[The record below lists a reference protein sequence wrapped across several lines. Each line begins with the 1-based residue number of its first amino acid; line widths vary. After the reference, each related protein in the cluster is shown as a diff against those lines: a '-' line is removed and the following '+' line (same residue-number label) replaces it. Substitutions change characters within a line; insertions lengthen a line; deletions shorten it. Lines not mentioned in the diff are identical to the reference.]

1 MPVVASATL
10 EVTPVLSGAQ
20 ESLTNQLAGIGEAA
34 GEQAG
39 AKSGSSFAGS
49 MAKGIAGG
57 SALVAGAVAG
67 AGAAMIGAA
76 NKTAEYGDQ
85 IDKASQKLGVS
96 AEFYQEWEAVMQ
108 HSGTSMDSM
117 GASFKK
123 LATASQDA
131 SDDQVAAFQKLGLS
145 MDEVANMSTED
156 LFTSVI
162 TGLQGMEE
170 GTERT
175 ALATELLGRGA
186 MDMGALLNTSS
197 EDTQAMIDRVH
208 ELGGVMSD
216 DAVAASAQYE
226 DSLQDMQT
234 ALSGV
239 GNGIMV
245 ELLPSLSGLMEKVSD
260 FVTNADLS
268 PLTDILGTAV
278 EALGGFIDSLDIESA
293 GEVFNSVMAGI
304 GEAVSLAWDVI
315 STIFTALSE
324 GIATV
329 AEAFESDGADM
340 SGVWDGI
347 SAAVSGAAGIISEA
361 ITVIADIIAW
371 VVEQVQ
377 TDGTLFNLAWEN
389 MQTAVQTAADVI
401 DGIVKM
407 ISALIDGDWTAAWEA
422 AQGIVDSVWDAIMEI
437 LSNDWEAIK
446 SLATTVWEAIKS
458 AVTGPIEA
466 AKTALSSAWESVK
479 STATQIWNELKD
491 AATTTWSALKSAV
504 LDPITEAKETL
515 SDLWDSVTST
525 AENVWNDITSTA
537 EGAWE
542 SIKDAIT
549 GPIDEAKDTISGI
562 LDNILSFFPLSIGRV
577 FSNISLPHFNVDPG
591 APPFGIAG
599 RGRAPSFDV
608 DWYARAMNDPYM
620 FQNAT
625 LFGAGEAGDEI
636 LYGREALM
644 DDIRDAVSGR
654 GGVTN
659 YITVNGAS
667 DPEAWASKAARRMKL
682 NMRMA

>member
-20 ESLTNQLAGIGEAA
+20 ESLTNQLAGIGESA

-186 MDMGALLNTSS
+186 MEMGALLNTSS

-278 EALGGFIDSLDIESA
+278 EALGGFIDSLDVEAA

-324 GIATV
+324 AFTTIA
-329 AEAFESDGADM
+329 ESFETDGADM
-340 SGVWDGI
+340 SGVWDTIGE
-347 SAAVSGAAGIISEA
+347 AVSGAAEIISSAIGIIAE
-361 ITVIADIIAW
+361 IIAW
-371 VVEQVQ
+371 VVEQTQ
-377 TDGTLFNLAWEN
+377 TDGTLFNAVWEN
-389 MQTAVQTAADVI
+389 MQTAVETASEVI
-401 DGIVKM
+401 SGVIEL
-407 ISALIDGDWTAAWEA
+407 ISDLLDGDWSGAWEA
-422 AQGIVDSVWDAIMEI
+422 AQGIVESVWSGIEET
-437 LSNDWEAIK
+437 LSTTWEAIK
-446 SLATTVWEAIKS
+446 TTAGEVWESIKGK
-458 AVTGPIEA
+458 VTGPVES
-466 AKTALSSAWESVK
+466 AKTALSTAWESVK
-479 STATQIWNELKD
+479 STASQLWEDLKTT
-491 AATTTWSALKSAV
+491 AGTTWEAIKSAV
-504 LDPITEAKETL
+504 MTPINTVKETL
-515 SDLWDSVTST
+515 SETWETVKSTITGVWD
-525 AENVWNDITSTA
+525 DITGKA
-537 EGAWE
+537 ETAWE
-542 SIKDAIT
+542 TIKDAIT
-549 GPIDEAKDTISGI
+549 GPIDEAKETISGI
-562 LDNILSFFPLSIGRV
+562 LDNILGFFPLDIGNI
-577 FSNISLPHFNVDPG
+577 FSNLHLPHINVDGG

-599 RGRAPSFDV
+599 RGRLPSFSV
-608 DWYARAMNDPYM
+608 DWYARAMNDPFM
-620 FQNAT
+620 FENAT

-644 DDIRDAVSGR
+644 DDIRDAVSGK

>member
-20 ESLTNQLAGIGEAA
+20 ESLTNQLTGIGESA
-34 GEQAG
+34 GQQAG

-117 GASFKK
+117 GASFKR
-123 LATASQDA
+123 LATAAQDA
-131 SDDQVAAFQKLGLS
+131 SDDQVAAFNAIGLS
-145 MDEVANMSTED
+145 MDEVANMSTEE
-156 LFTSVI
+156 LFSSVI
-162 TGLQGMEE
+162 SGLQGMEA

-186 MDMGALLNTSS
+186 MDMGALLNTSA
-197 EDTQAMIDRVH
+197 EDTQNMIDRVH

-268 PLTDILGTAV
+268 PLTDILGSAV
-278 EALGGFIDSLDIESA
+278 EALGGFIDGLDIEAA
-293 GEVFNSVMAGI
+293 GEIFNSVMTGI
-304 GEAVSLAWDVI
+304 GEAVSLAWGVI
-315 STIFTALSE
+315 STIFTALTE
-324 GIATV
+324 GISTV
-329 AEAFESDGADM
+329 ASAFETDGADM
-340 SGVWDGI
+340 SGVWEAIG
-347 SAAVSGAAGIISEA
+347 SVASGAAELISEA
-361 ITVIADIIAW
+361 ITTIADIIAW
-371 VVEQVQ
+371 VVEQTQ
-377 TDGTLFNLAWEN
+377 TDGTLFNAVWEN
-389 MQTAVQTAADVI
+389 MQIAVETAADVI
-401 DGIVKM
+401 DGVVKM
-407 ISALIDGDWTAAWEA
+407 VGALIDGDWSEAWEA
-422 AQGIVDSVWDAIMEI
+422 AKGIVDSVWTAITEMLTNE
-437 LSNDWEAIK
+437 WEAIK
-446 SLATTVWEAIKS
+446 STAGELWESIKS
-458 AVTGPIEA
+458 KIAEPIEA
-466 AKTALSSAWESVK
+466 AKDKLSRTWDSIELTAAKLWDHLLSTASEKWEAIKAAVMDPINSAKEKLSETWENVK
-479 STATQIWNELKD
+479 STVED
-491 AATTTWSALKSAV
+491 VFGSV
-504 LDPITEAKETL
+504 LSK
-515 SDLWDSVTST
+515 
-525 AENVWNDITSTA
+525 AE
-537 EGAWE
+537 EAWE

-549 GPIDEAKDTISGI
+549 GPIDDAKNTISGI
-562 LDNILSFFPLSIGRV
+562 LDNILSFFPLSIGNV

-599 RGRAPSFDV
+599 RGRAPSFSV

-644 DDIRDAVSGR
+644 DDIRDAVSGK

-659 YITVNGAS
+659 YFTVNGAS